1 MRLRL
6 PLALGLILSLGCMC
20 GDMGAFQQ
28 GMDQAL
34 VENFVQLEL
43 RLQALPPTPQRKAV
57 LELCSRGQADAAA
70 GTLELV
76 KSSVWLAEVDA
87 AIADG
92 DLSDDEVAALTQSY
106 DAMLAGG

>member
-6 PLALGLILSLGCMC
+6 PLALGLLLSLGCMC

-34 VENFVQLEL
+34 VENLVQLEL
-43 RLQALPPTPQRKAV
+43 RLQKLPPSPHRRSV
-57 LELCSRGQADAAA
+57 LELCTRGQADAAA
-70 GTLELV
+70 GKLELV
-76 KSSVWLAEVDA
+76 EVSVWMAEVDA

-92 DLSDDEVAALTQSY
+92 DLDEAEATALTQSY

>member
-6 PLALGLILSLGCMC
+6 PLVLGLFFSLGCMC
-20 GDMGAFQQ
+20 GDMGAFQE

-34 VENFVQLEL
+34 VENLVQLEL
-43 RLQALPPTPQRKAV
+43 RLQAMPATPQRKRV

-70 GTLELV
+70 GSLKLV
-76 KSSVWLAEVDA
+76 DASVWMAEVDA

-92 DLSDDEVAALTQSY
+92 DLSEAEATALAESY
-106 DAMLAGG
+106 DRMLAGG